1 MTFPIPE
8 SLQKYYGNQAIRN
21 AVDEL
26 VALNGTG
33 MLDSFWEEARNYNQ
47 AVLMAA
53 QVRADLVDPL
63 FRVWEATF
71 GQANPARLGEDCINY
86 ENASPA
92 TIWNE
97 RYVERF
103 YYRDDRPKDEGGR
116 CDDLFVWLVPPTM
129 RTIALG
135 VMRYSEDDSLVK
147 LHANAAE
154 SLGGWHVAMEVN
166 NDYNYFAN
174 RSVHMAQFLDDP
186 CPALEGFR
194 HDACEMV
201 NFLLQN

>member
-21 AVDEL
+21 AVD
-26 VALNGTG
+26 ALDGTG
-33 MLDSFWEEARNYNQ
+33 MPDSFWEEARNYNQ

-53 QVRADLVDPL
+53 QVRADPVDLL
-63 FRVWEATF
+63 FRVREATF
-71 GQANPARLGEDCINY
+71 GQANPARLGEEYFDY
-86 ENASPA
+86 EKASPA
-92 TIWNE
+92 AIWKE

-103 YYRDDRPKDEGGR
+103 YYRDDRPMEEGGR
-116 CDDLFVWLVPPTM
+116 SDGLFVWLVPPTM

-147 LHANAAE
+147 LHANVAE

-166 NDYNYFAN
+166 NGYNYFN
-174 RSVHMAQFLDDP
+174 RSVHIAQFLDDP